1 MALPYLQLL
10 STATVSVLTLAAG
23 LPAFA
28 AADAGRGA
36 ALYASKCGGCHA
48 LDENRYG
55 PAHRGVFGRKA
66 GRARGYAY
74 SSALSSST
82 IVWREDTLDRWLADP
97 EKLIPG
103 QRMSVS
109 VPSEDDRRDII
120 AYLRARART
129 QE

>member
-1 MALPYLQLL
+1 MRMSL
-10 STATVSVLTLAAG
+10 SILILAARS
-23 LPAFA
+23 LPAWS
-28 AADAGRGA
+28 AADAARGA
-36 ALYASKCGGCHA
+36 TLYASKCGGCHA

-66 GRARGYAY
+66 GSAPGYAY
-74 SSALSSST
+74 SEALSTST

-109 VPSEDDRRDII
+109 VPGEDDRRDLI
-120 AYLRARART
+120 AYLRARARK

>member
-1 MALPYLQLL
+1 MASEHRHLL
-10 STATVSVLTLAAG
+10 STAIASILTFAAG
-23 LPAFA
+23 LPAWS
-28 AADAGRGA
+28 AADAARGA
-36 ALYASKCGGCHA
+36 TLYTSKCGGCHA

-66 GRARGYAY
+66 GTAPGYAY
-74 SSALSSST
+74 SAALSSSK

-120 AYLRARART
+120 AYLRARARA